1 MLDHKAVPEL
11 GRVDDNEHSGMVGA
25 LFLKGLLSA
34 AGITG
39 WQISGSSGAS
49 SALLP
54 DLTRAVDS
62 QEIKAHFPSSTCH
75 ASLLRRGKAAAF
87 AATWQKSRPKPLVI
101 ASCLLHAVWQVWSQT
116 PELSERWC
124 SAFRNWNIAQ
134 SGTNVTNST
143 PCSKFTMQQPAVESR
158 FDVQSV

>member
-1 MLDHKAVPEL
+1 MEYPHITLLHWETWCQPHVPLRCWGLHQSMSSKQKILLSLLFWQILLLYQWPSQVISRKTCVGSCTPIMLDHKAVPEL

-87 AATWQKSRPKPLVI
+87 AAT
-101 ASCLLHAVWQVWSQT
+101 
-116 PELSERWC
+116 
-124 SAFRNWNIAQ
+124 
-134 SGTNVTNST
+134 
-143 PCSKFTMQQPAVESR
+143 
-158 FDVQSV
+158 